1 MARRLPERP
10 AEPGA
15 GGAPPA
21 GLFDGA
27 VTARMAAFVEPG
39 DPPGGHA
46 AFRRLKEAQREWLA
60 ERGYLQ
66 TSGHVDWFRFRA
78 DFNRPAYYGG
88 PRPGSDRQA
97 M

>member
-1 MARRLPERP
+1 MRLR
-10 AEPGA
+10 APGPPSGA
-15 GGAPPA
+15 DGGIPPP
-21 GLFDGA
+21 GLFDGHV
-27 VTARMAAFVEPG
+27 VTRMVGFIEPG
-39 DPPGGHA
+39 DPPSGSA

-66 TSGHVDWFRFRA
+66 TSGDVDWFRFRA